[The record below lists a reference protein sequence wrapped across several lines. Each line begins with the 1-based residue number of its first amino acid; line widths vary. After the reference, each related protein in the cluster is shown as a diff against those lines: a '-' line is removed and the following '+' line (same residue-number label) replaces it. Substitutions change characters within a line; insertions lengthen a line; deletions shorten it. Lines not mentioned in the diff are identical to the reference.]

1 MTAVETDGSAYF
13 TAVESEGDMRSGSE
27 KPADTPDKV
36 EAQQTAQAEAPA
48 EKTAEPE
55 KKKKKAPSPP
65 AVDLDKLKPHFTQPL
80 EPTLT
85 VVSKSI
91 LVIKSSVTVDNL
103 SAADTIT
110 DFFT

>member
-1 MTAVETDGSAYF
+1 MTAVETDGSAYL

-27 KPADTPDKV
+27 KPADATDQV
-36 EAQQTAQAEAPA
+36 EAQQTAQAETPA

-55 KKKKKAPSPP
+55 KKKKSPSPP

-85 VVSKSI
+85 VVSKSSMI
-91 LVIKSSVTVDNL
+91 FVT
-103 SAADTIT
+103 
-110 DFFT
+110 

>member
-27 KPADTPDKV
+27 KPADTADKI
-36 EAQQTAQAEAPA
+36 EAQTTTQAEAPA

-55 KKKKKAPSPP
+55 KKKKSPSPP
-65 AVDLDKLKPHFTQPL
+65 GVDLDKLKPHFTQPL

-85 VVSKSI
+85 VVSKCSMI
-91 LVIKSSVTVDNL
+91 FVT
-103 SAADTIT
+103 
-110 DFFT
+110 